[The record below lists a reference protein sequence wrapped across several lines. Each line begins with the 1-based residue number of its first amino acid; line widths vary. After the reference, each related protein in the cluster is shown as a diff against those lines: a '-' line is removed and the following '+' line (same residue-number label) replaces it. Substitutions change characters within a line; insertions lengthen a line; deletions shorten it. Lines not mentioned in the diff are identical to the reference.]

1 MFFRRKKDSVETDQL
16 SSERVPD
23 VRAVGGRATGEKA
36 VTGRDAAGNKKLG
49 FRIRVAFLLSIL
61 AGASVFYLYT
71 FTYRPVDVVVA
82 ARDIAPGAEITQA
95 DVAVKRVS
103 AGDRHPEAYASPQQV
118 VGKRAQEK
126 IHRGM
131 QVIVPQVEG
140 STAGL
145 VGPGQT
151 LLPLKNPV
159 APPLST
165 GDTVTV
171 VAVMNEGPLV
181 LGQAVVVSAP
191 QSKPNEDRVVLL
203 AVPEGDAPRMAYAAQ
218 AGKAVYLFTR
228 H

>member
-1 MFFRRKKDSVETDQL
+1 MFFRRKKDSVEADRL
-16 SSERVPD
+16 PGERVSD
-23 VRAVGGRATGEKA
+23 MRAAGRRAVGEKA
-36 VTGRDAAGNKKLG
+36 VAGRDAAGNKKLG

-61 AGASVFYLYT
+61 AGASVFYLFT

-82 ARDIAPGAEITQA
+82 VRDIAPGVEITQA
-95 DVAVKRVS
+95 DVTVKKVS

-118 VGKRAQEK
+118 VGKRAQER

-131 QVIVPQVEG
+131 QVISSQVEG

-159 APPLST
+159 APPLSA

-171 VAVMNEGPLV
+171 VAVMNEGPLM

-191 QSKPNEDRVVLL
+191 QPKPNEDRVVLL
-203 AVPEGDAPRMAYAAQ
+203 AVPAGDAPRMAYAAQ
-218 AGKAVYLFTR
+218 AGKAVYLFAR
-228 H
+228 Y